1 MITMAKSLTSDQI
14 KTPQFIAS
22 WPALIEP
29 EASMNDASKL
39 EYSVTM
45 LFPKATTDLS
55 VVTGAI
61 KALREK
67 AFPGVS
73 PDYLQLPLRDGDA
86 PNTKGVIVESNK
98 GMWVMKAKSLY
109 PTVVVDRDGKT
120 VIRDQSK
127 VQAGNIMRGLVQF
140 YAYDN
145 KKRGVGVTLLSVFKL
160 GDGEPLAGGQGGVS
174 PSVWADDVAPTTAG
188 SLGLDL

>member
-1 MITMAKSLTSDQI
+1 MAKSLTSDQI
-14 KTPQFIAS
+14 KTPTFIAS
-22 WPALIEP
+22 YPDVIEP
-29 EASMNDASKL
+29 KPSMNDESKL

-55 VVTGAI
+55 VITNAI
-61 KALREK
+61 KGLREK
-67 AFPGVS
+67 AFPGVEAKF
-73 PDYLQLPLRDGDA
+73 LQLPIRDGDE
-86 PNTKGVIVESNK
+86 PNTKGVVVESNM
-98 GMWVMKAKSLY
+98 GHWVMKAKSLY
-109 PTVVVDRDGKT
+109 APVVVDRDGKT
-120 VIRDQSK
+120 VIRDRAH
-127 VQAGNIMRGLVQF
+127 VNAGNVMRGLVQF

-145 KKRGVGVTLLSVFKL
+145 KKRGVGVTLLSVFKM